1 MEAAERGASA
11 KAVAFINHALSAK
24 QQAPEVCSAHDEATL
39 ISVLGSQL
47 RVLRGS
53 ASREAVAAYERA
65 MEVVSGMA
73 ARPADID
80 LEIAWGVAT
89 IHLVRGDIQAA
100 SESSSRLLSEATE
113 RNRDDIFLL
122 ALRVHGT
129 ARLLGGSVCEAIG
142 LFEDATSR
150 YDPRMHGEFQ
160 RRLVSDP
167 SAVTFAHLATAYA
180 VAGNSEAA
188 RSSRKQALFLAAEAK
203 HPHTTANVLG
213 VLTISTVHL
222 GETGLAAALARA
234 CREVST
240 EHGYKYWLARSD
252 IILAWE
258 DAARNPADSV
268 DAMRLALDA
277 YASTGSKRAAVFSAC
292 LAAEVAINAGCP
304 TDALAFLAPVRD
316 AGERRGEWLYMPEV
330 RRLEAWAT
338 CEADTGRVGFVLS
351 MLDEADAMSCVQG
364 SVVLRVRIAAT
375 RAHVQQLAKRRPKTA
390 RGEANAN
397 SE

>member
-24 QQAPEVCSAHDEATL
+24 QLAPEVCSAHDEATL
-39 ISVLGSQL
+39 MSVLGSQL

-65 MEVVSGMA
+65 MDVVSSMA

-80 LEIAWGVAT
+80 LEIAWGIAT

-100 SESSSRLLSEATE
+100 ADSSSRLLSEASE
-113 RNRDDIFLL
+113 RNRDDISLL

-129 ARLLGGSVCEAIG
+129 ARLLGGSVREAIG

-167 SAVTFAHLATAYA
+167 GAVTFAHLATAYA
-180 VAGNSEAA
+180 VAGNAEAA
-188 RSSRKQALFLAAEAK
+188 RSSRKRALILAAETK
-203 HPHTTANVLG
+203 HPHTTANVFG
-213 VLTISTVHL
+213 VLTISAVHM
-222 GETGLAAALARA
+222 GERGLAAALALA

-240 EHGYKYWLARSD
+240 QHGYKYWLARSD
-252 IILAWE
+252 IILAWQ
-258 DAARNPADSV
+258 DAARNPAASV
-268 DAMRLALDA
+268 DEMRRALDA

-292 LAAEVAINAGCP
+292 LAAEVAIKAGCP
-304 TDALAFLAPVRD
+304 ADALGFLTPVRD
-316 AGERRGEWLYMPEV
+316 AGDRRGEWLYMPEV

-338 CEADTGRVGFVLS
+338 WDADAGRVGLVLS
-351 MLDEADAMSCVQG
+351 MLDEADSMSGAHG
-364 SVVLRVRIAAT
+364 SVVLGARIEAT
-375 RAHVQQLAKRRPKTA
+375 RALVELLAKRRPKTA
-390 RGEANAN
+390 RAEANAK